1 MNNHLKQ
8 DNILWLKE
16 KTLEAMQNCQWSP
29 FLLPLPLL
37 FCHKKQQIQIPN
49 PSEKY
54 FNIHAIKLSS

>member
-8 DNILWLKE
+8 DNILWLKK
-16 KTLEAMQNCQWSP
+16 KTLEGMQNCQWSP

-49 PSEKY
+49 LSEKY
-54 FNIHAIKLSS
+54 FNIRTTKLNT